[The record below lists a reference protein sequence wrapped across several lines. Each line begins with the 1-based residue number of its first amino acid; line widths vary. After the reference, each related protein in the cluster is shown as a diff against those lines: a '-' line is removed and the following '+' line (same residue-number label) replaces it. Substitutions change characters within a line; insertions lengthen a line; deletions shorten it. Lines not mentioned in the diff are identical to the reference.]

1 MKSNFFRILLP
12 VVVVAFAIFGAASTD
27 SITKEGSLVP
37 DEQGWYHLSPTQ
49 PCIASTM
56 CNEQGTQVCTV
67 NNVPGAQQLFRKTA
81 NKSCEITLY
90 KPLAP

>member
-27 SITKEGSLVP
+27 SISSDSTVAA
-37 DEQGWYHLSPTQ
+37 DEQGFYHLSPTE

-56 CNEQGTQVCTV
+56 CNEQGTEVCTV
-67 NNVPGAQQLFRKTA
+67 NDEGGQQLFRKIADT
-81 NKSCEITLY
+81 SCEITLY
-90 KPLAP
+90 RPID

>member
-27 SITKEGSLVP
+27 SITKEGSPAP
-37 DEQGWYHLSPTQ
+37 DVQGWYHLSSTE

-56 CNEQGTQVCTV
+56 CNEQGTEVCTV
-67 NNVPGAQQLFRKTA
+67 NDEPEAQQLFRKTA
-81 NKSCEITLY
+81 NTACEITLY
-90 KPLAP
+90 KPID